1 MRPIAPIAAA
11 TAALLTALA
20 AAPPAAGAQGSEVVR
35 WRVMSARRR
44 ARADTLFGRFWR
56 SHASIIRV
64 FYSERTN
71 TTSLRTPDRGLS
83 WEPGS
88 TRLVR
93 VEPVIR
99 IAGRHQTVDSAELE
113 LTLSFADSIYRTPGQ
128 AALELVINDTLHMPW
143 AEPQVDYPMATA
155 RRGIPLIVT
164 VTLTRDQSLALAG
177 ARWLTGTTGPFPF
190 SLKNWKLWEIKAI
203 YRASFCGIEQ

>member
-1 MRPIAPIAAA
+1 
-11 TAALLTALA
+11 
-20 AAPPAAGAQGSEVVR
+20 
-35 WRVMSARRR
+35 MSARRCS
-44 ARADTLFGRFWR
+44 RADTLFGRFWR

-99 IAGRHQTVDSAELE
+99 IPGRLQREDSAEIE
-113 LTLSFADSIYRTPGQ
+113 LALSFADSIYRSPEQ
-128 AALELVINDTLHMPW
+128 APLELVINDTLHLRW
-143 AEPQVDYPMATA
+143 EQPQVEYPMATA

-164 VTLTRDQSLALAG
+164 VNLNKEQSLALAR
-177 ARWLTGTTGPFPF
+177 ARWLTGTMGPFPF
-190 SLKNWKLWEIKAI
+190 SLKDWELWEINAI